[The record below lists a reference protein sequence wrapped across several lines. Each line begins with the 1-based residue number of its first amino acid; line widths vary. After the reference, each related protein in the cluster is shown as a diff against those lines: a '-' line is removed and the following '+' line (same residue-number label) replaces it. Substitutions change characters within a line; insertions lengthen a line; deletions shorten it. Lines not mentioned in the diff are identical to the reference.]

1 MGWYVPIMFCMV
13 LIILNFISSTGKSLD
28 DLNDSY
34 DTGYNSDVDPTI
46 TNGFATA
53 AFHFVHSMLDQDIE
67 LLDINKKL
75 TSLRLN
81 QHYYKPELVAQK
93 MGLEKLLRGMVNQK
107 SQGLDLSYDVD
118 VSICFFY

>member
-1 MGWYVPIMFCMV
+1 MV
-13 LIILNFISSTGKSLD
+13 CCSFLDNHISSTGKSFD

-67 LLDINKKL
+67 LLDINKNM

-93 MGLEKLLRGMVNQK
+93 TGLEKLLRGMVNQK

-118 VSICFFY
+118 VSIF